1 MGYYLWLFGRYA
13 RGQKRWPCRL
23 ALWWHVPSQ
32 ALFRFIFIHYTN
44 YIFIAL
50 HLEKVQQDQ
59 SSMTKV
65 FARLKKAVDKLHFR
79 GHRGSYCQENCD
91 PFKLPELK
99 GVNTP
104 VCEQTFSWMNK
115 YRNCRNMN
123 EARFFWFF
131 LYLIDLRNLDK
142 ENKVIPFYWFFDFLE
157 LSLNVL

>member
-1 MGYYLWLFGRYA
+1 MLVFVLCIYDWYLYLNC
-13 RGQKRWPCRL
+13 P
-23 ALWWHVPSQ
+23 
-32 ALFRFIFIHYTN
+32 I
-44 YIFIAL
+44 
-50 HLEKVQQDQ
+50 LEKVQQDQ

-79 GHRGSYCQENCD
+79 GHRGTYCQENCD
-91 PFKLPELK
+91 PFKIQELK

-115 YRNCRNMN
+115 YKNCWNMN

-142 ENKVIPFYWFFDFLE
+142 ENKVEIIFIFI
-157 LSLNVL
+157 LNLALIF